1 MKQRKGKSIAW
12 YLLRITYT
20 SYYSWKKVRGSRAPH
35 WWPQSILLF
44 LMPFPSCYYEF
55 SEPPRTLVPRNGYHA
70 GRHREINRTA
80 QKNRRKEISFSRG
93 QFFRSID
100 IRTVL
105 SLFQGHHVVKEKGSL
120 GNRSF
125 LSEKFSTTTTTTTTT
140 KHLWLRDPRNYLL
153 LRRACKYRVQFRDVS
168 LLHLRH
174 CLIYKT
180 IKKSNPTPYLKKIP

>member
-140 KHLWLRDPRNYLL
+140 KHFDCEIHEITSCWGELANIVFYSVMFLCCTFATVLSTKL
-153 LRRACKYRVQFRDVS
+153 
-168 LLHLRH
+168 
-174 CLIYKT
+174 
-180 IKKSNPTPYLKKIP
+180 